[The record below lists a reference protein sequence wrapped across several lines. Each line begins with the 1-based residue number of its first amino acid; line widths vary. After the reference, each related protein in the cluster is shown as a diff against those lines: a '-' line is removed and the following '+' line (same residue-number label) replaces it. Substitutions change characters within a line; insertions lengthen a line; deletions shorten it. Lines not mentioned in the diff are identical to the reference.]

1 MTLDIS
7 KIRERV
13 ESKLRARGLPLPA
26 WAQDKWIEEAS
37 VDLRAR
43 YLRGVNLRGANL
55 SGADLHEVDLSGA
68 NLAEANLSGTNL
80 SGANLSRADL
90 SGANFTEANLA
101 GTNLERANLRKMNGI
116 AKSNWESAANIN
128 GTTLGEA
135 KYLTAWGL
143 YENIVQH
150 FVPKGYRG
158 TEQPLREL
166 ANQPWVYLMREGRV
180 LVDYILDR
188 LVVPANKTKAFEVAA
203 RLVRNATQLPRN
215 VFTWWNENADRLR
228 LIADGYINWP
238 EKTEG
243 TNELFKLGAFVV
255 HNTINLKG
263 AKLDKIKE
271 ILGSAQTI
279 LEKNCIPDLDK
290 TLYGDVYI
298 VAQIQQASTVAWYNT
313 KTDKVYLRSAKDDKW
328 AELESILHE
337 LGHRYWGK
345 IATNQQRDAWTVW
358 YIRQKARGAELPQ
371 VGDMYQ
377 VFNAYK
383 ETQGLGLTQVII
395 QDVHSSFGPGGRPR
409 VEIVFTVST
418 EMGIMPGSLGWSPAD
433 QERWAMIQNFPSP
446 YASKNAEECFCEA
459 LAFFAMG
466 LLPAEY
472 AEPFSSIW
480 GAK

>member
-13 ESKLRARGLPLPA
+13 EGKLRARGLPLPA
-26 WAQDKWIEEAS
+26 WPQDKWIEEAS

-68 NLAEANLSGTNL
+68 NLAEANLSGANLSGTNLSRANL
-80 SGANLSRADL
+80 SGANLAK
-90 SGANFTEANLA
+90 ANLA
-101 GTNLERANLRKMNGI
+101 EANLERAQLMPTNGI
-116 AKSNWESAANIN
+116 TESNWKLAANIN
-128 GTTLGEA
+128 GTLLGA
-135 KYLTAWGL
+135 KTYLAAWKL
-143 YENIVQH
+143 YEDTVQQ
-150 FVPKGYRG
+150 FVPKGYQG
-158 TEQPLREL
+158 TEKPLREL
-166 ANQPWVYLMREGRV
+166 ANKPWVYLMQEGRV

-215 VFTWWNENADRLR
+215 VFTWWNENAERLA
-228 LIADGYINWP
+228 IIVEGYLNWP
-238 EKTEG
+238 EKAEG

-271 ILGSAQTI
+271 VLVSAQTT
-279 LEKNCIPDLDK
+279 LEKNCIPNLDK

-298 VAQIQQASTVAWYNT
+298 VAQIQRAVTVAWYNT
-313 KTDKVYLRSAKDDKW
+313 KTDKVYLRPAKDDKW

-377 VFNAYK
+377 VFNASK
-383 ETQGLGLTQVII
+383 ETQGLGLTRITI
-395 QDVHSSFGPGGRPR
+395 YDVHSSFGPGGRPR
-409 VEIVFTVST
+409 VEIMFTVST

>member
-13 ESKLRARGLPLPA
+13 EGKLRTRGLPLPA
-26 WAQDKWIEEAS
+26 WPQDKWVEEAS

-68 NLAEANLSGTNL
+68 NLAEANLSGANL
-80 SGANLSRADL
+80 SGTNLSRADL

-101 GTNLERANLRKMNGI
+101 GTNLERADLRKIKGI

-128 GTTLGEA
+128 GTTMGAA
-135 KYLTAWGL
+135 KYLTAWGM
-143 YENIVQH
+143 YESIVEQ
-150 FVPKGYRG
+150 FVPKEYLG

-166 ANQPWVYLMREGRV
+166 ANNPWVYLMREGRV

-188 LVVPANKTKAFEVAA
+188 LVVPTNKTKAFEVAA
-203 RLVRNATQLPRN
+203 RLVRNATRPPRN
-215 VFTWWNENADRLR
+215 VFTWWDENAERLAV
-228 LIADGYINWP
+228 IVDGYINWP
-238 EKTEG
+238 EKAEG
-243 TNELFKLGAFVV
+243 TNELFKVGSFVV

-263 AKLDKIKE
+263 DKLDKIKE

-279 LEKNCIPDLDK
+279 LEKNCIPNLDK

-298 VAQIQQASTVAWYNT
+298 VAQIQQASHLAWYNP
-313 KTDKVYLRSAKDDKW
+313 KTDKVYLRPAKDDKW
-328 AELESILHE
+328 DELESTLHE
-337 LGHRYWGK
+337 LGHRYWK
-345 IATNQQRDAWTVW
+345 NIATDQQRHAWTVW
-358 YIRQKARGAELPQ
+358 YIRQKAEPAKLPQ
-371 VGDMYQ
+371 VGDTYEI
-377 VFNAYK
+377 FNGSV
-383 ETQGLGLTQVII
+383 ETHGLGLSYLTIH
-395 QDVHSSFGPGGRPR
+395 DVHSSPGPRGKPR
-409 VEIVFTVST
+409 IEIVFTVLTDMRS
-418 EMGIMPGSLGWSPAD
+418 ILSRLGWSPAD
-433 QERWAMIQNFPSP
+433 QEKWNAIQNFPSP
-446 YASKNAEECFCEA
+446 YAATSAEECFCET

-466 LLPAEY
+466 LLPPKY